1 MAIYPQEYSTS
12 IAIATIA
19 QKIPSIIYNKLST
32 YLCWKTMTIAQ
43 SLPLVESHVNPEII
57 FPQGQFWSDEPPLES
72 NLHLQQIIL
81 LIQCLEWW
89 WRKREDYF
97 AAGNLTIYYSPNQ
110 KKSEFF
116 RGPDFFVVLG
126 TNPNPNRR
134 SWVVWREEGKY
145 PNLIIE
151 ILSDSTAKV
160 DREEKKQ
167 IYQDI
172 FRTPDYFWFDPESR
186 EFQGF
191 TLISGQYQ
199 PITPNAQG
207 WLWSQQLGLYLGLSA
222 NKLRYFTPEGEL
234 VPTPAEAAQQAENQ
248 VLEAENRVLEAEN
261 RAVEAENQVQQ
272 EKQKAAKLAAK
283 LRELGIDTEE
293 NL

>member
-1 MAIYPQEYSTS
+1 
-12 IAIATIA
+12 
-19 QKIPSIIYNKLST
+19 
-32 YLCWKTMTIAQ
+32 
-43 SLPLVESHVNPEII
+43 
-57 FPQGQFWSDEPPLES
+57 
-72 NLHLQQIIL
+72 
-81 LIQCLEWW
+81 
-89 WRKREDYF
+89 
-97 AAGNLTIYYSPNQ
+97 
-110 KKSEFF
+110 
-116 RGPDFFVVLG
+116 G
-126 TNPNPNRR
+126 TNSNPNRR
-134 SWVVWREEGKY
+134 SWVIWREEGKY

-172 FRTPDYFWFDPESR
+172 FRTPDYFWFDPESL

-199 PITPNAQG
+199 PITPNPQG

-234 VPTPAEAAQQAENQ
+234 VPTPAEAAQQAENR

-261 RAVEAENQVQQ
+261 QVEQ